1 LLQYSLVVAVVA
13 VQVFAIRDRVAQWRL
28 LRQTEAY
35 LREVIPEV
43 RKVEQVVKLHFLLL
57 EPVVARRKLGRLQ
70 Q

>member
-57 EPVVARRKLGRLQ
+57 EPVVARRKLGRLRQ
-70 Q
+70 

>member
-1 LLQYSLVVAVVA
+1 MLQYSLVVAVVA

-43 RKVEQVVKLHFLLL
+43 GKVEQVVKLHFLLL

>member
-1 LLQYSLVVAVVA
+1 MLQYTLVVAVVA

-57 EPVVARRKLGRLQ
+57 EPVVARRKLGRLRQ
-70 Q
+70 